1 MRVGGVRM
9 GRVKVGVRVEI
20 IREGLPTSLSH
31 EVLRLVS
38 ETTLLQTRTTL
49 GMFPWQLEV
58 DHSPDTN
65 TVCVRRVCREEG
77 VYEGW
82 CVERKVCREEGV

>member
-1 MRVGGVRM
+1 MREGGVRVGGVR
-9 GRVKVGVRVEI
+9 VGVREEI

-65 TVCVRRVCREEG
+65 TVCREDG
-77 VYEGW
+77 V
-82 CVERKVCREEGV
+82 

>member
-1 MRVGGVRM
+1 MRVGRVRVGGVRV
-9 GRVKVGVRVEI
+9 GRVRVEI
-20 IREGLPTSLSH
+20 TREGLPTSLSH

-65 TVCVRRVCREEG
+65 TVCLRRVCKEDG
-77 VYEGW
+77 V
-82 CVERKVCREEGV
+82 

>member
-1 MRVGGVRM
+1 MRVGGVRV
-9 GRVKVGVRVEI
+9 GGVRVGGVRVEV

-38 ETTLLQTRTTL
+38 ETTSLQTRTTL

-77 VYEGW
+77 V
-82 CVERKVCREEGV
+82 

>member
-1 MRVGGVRM
+1 MRVGGVKM
-9 GRVKVGVRVEI
+9 GVREEI

-77 VYEGW
+77 V
-82 CVERKVCREEGV
+82 

>member
-1 MRVGGVRM
+1 MGSEGRRSEGGGVRVGRVRVGGVRE
-9 GRVKVGVRVEI
+9 EI

-77 VYEGW
+77 M
-82 CVERKVCREEGV
+82 

>member
-1 MRVGGVRM
+1 M
-9 GRVKVGVRVEI
+9 GRVRVGRVRVGVREEI

-58 DHSPDTN
+58 DHSPYTN
-65 TVCVRRVCREEG
+65 TVCVRRVCR
-77 VYEGW
+77 
-82 CVERKVCREEGV
+82 KVCREEGV

>member
-1 MRVGGVRM
+1 MRVGGVRV
-9 GRVKVGVRVEI
+9 GRVRVGGVREEI

-77 VYEGW
+77 V
-82 CVERKVCREEGV
+82 

>member
-1 MRVGGVRM
+1 MGVRVGVRM
-9 GRVKVGVRVEI
+9 GRVRVGVRVGVREEI

-58 DHSPDTN
+58 DHRPDTN
-65 TVCVRRVCREEG
+65 TVCVRM
-77 VYEGW
+77 W
-82 CVERKVCREEGV
+82 